1 MVHLGRNEKVYE
13 LCREKEKHRRVEARG
28 IREARQDQIAVRGIW
43 PYFKLGGDSG
53 KEVFCRFR
61 RHKGYRFDSWIG
73 THSSILAQR
82 ITWTEETGGLQFIVS
97 QREHT
102 AHKYDEKSLEGSGPG
117 ELELIQNLI
126 GLFYLLHGIE
136 TRGIKGR
143 SSVQ

>member
-1 MVHLGRNEKVYE
+1 MRGKGKAQESGSKRNQ
-13 LCREKEKHRRVEARG
+13 RG
-28 IREARQDQIAVRGIW
+28 KAG
-43 PYFKLGGDSG
+43 PNCCKGYFKLGGDSG

-102 AHKYDEKSLEGSGPG
+102 AHKSDEKSLEGSGPG